1 MAKSDETLD
10 RVFREKL
17 ENHQETPSLAA
28 WDTLA
33 SQLDAKQAPKKASS
47 WWAIAAAIPLAIG
60 AAFLFWSTEQAPE
73 KQALLA
79 EAQEINPEVS
89 VNPQVTAPPTV
100 EAAIEMKSTNSLAT
114 PIERGQTKI
123 QTQLQN
129 SDAFVAEVNPQ
140 NEVAPTRIPV
150 FTAEVVPS
158 STPEPVRSPAAAA
171 LAETRSSSTPST
183 NETLTEEGGSYRI
196 RIYSDGL
203 EKAAPKEKNL
213 VTELGK
219 TVGQV
224 EGLLGKLDE
233 GIEGIQEKKE
243 RLFSS
248 LTSRREASIEKQ

>member
-33 SQLDAKQAPKKASS
+33 SQLNAKQAPKKASS
-47 WWAIAAAIPLAIG
+47 WWAIAAAITLALG
-60 AAFLFWSTEQAPE
+60 AAFLFWSTGQESEIQAP
-73 KQALLA
+73 LA
-79 EAQEINPEVS
+79 DAQETTREVGTTI
-89 VNPQVTAPPTV
+89 PVTASPSV
-100 EAAIEMKSTNSLAT
+100 EAEKEQSSMSSVIAT
-114 PIERGQTKI
+114 SKPVQTGIK
-123 QTQLQN
+123 TQQRN
-129 SDAFVAEVNPQ
+129 PDIFVAELNPQ
-140 NEVAPTRIPV
+140 NEVVPVSIPV

-158 STPEPVRSPAAAA
+158 NTPQPVHSPAPA
-171 LAETRSSSTPST
+171 LAETNAVFTPST
-183 NETLTEEGGSYRI
+183 NEALAEEVGTYRI

-203 EKAAPKEKNL
+203 QKAAPKEKNL

>member
-1 MAKSDETLD
+1 MAKSDEVLD

-47 WWAIAAAIPLAIG
+47 WWAIAAAVTLALG
-60 AAFLFWSTEQAPE
+60 AAFLFWSTGQEPEIQAP
-73 KQALLA
+73 LA
-79 EAQEINPEVS
+79 DAQETNPEVGTTIPMTPS
-89 VNPQVTAPPTV
+89 PSV
-100 EAAIEMKSTNSLAT
+100 EAEIEAPSTNGVITTSK
-114 PIERGQTKI
+114 PVQTGIK
-123 QTQLQN
+123 TQQSIPSTL
-129 SDAFVAEVNPQ
+129 VAEVITQTEAVP
-140 NEVAPTRIPV
+140 ASIPE

-158 STPEPVRSPAAAA
+158 NTPQPVHSPVPA
-171 LAETRSSSTPST
+171 LPETNAVFTPST
-183 NETLTEEGGSYRI
+183 NATLTEEGSTYRI

-203 EKAAPKEKNL
+203 QKAAPKEKNL

-233 GIEGIQEKKE
+233 GYEEIQEKKE

-248 LTSRREASIEKQ
+248 LTSRRESSSDKQ

>member
-47 WWAIAAAIPLAIG
+47 WWAIAAAITLAIG
-60 AAFLFWSTEQAPE
+60 AAFLFWSTGQESEIQAP
-73 KQALLA
+73 LA
-79 EAQEINPEVS
+79 DAQETNPEVGTTIPMTLSPS
-89 VNPQVTAPPTV
+89 VGAEIEVPSTSSVSTPNERAQTAIKSQQQNPNTY
-100 EAAIEMKSTNSLAT
+100 
-114 PIERGQTKI
+114 
-123 QTQLQN
+123 
-129 SDAFVAEVNPQ
+129 VAEVHTL
-140 NEVAPTRIPV
+140 NEAVPASIPV
-150 FTAEVVPS
+150 FTAEAVPS
-158 STPEPVRSPAAAA
+158 VAEPVRSQATA
-171 LAETRSSSTPST
+171 LAETKSFSTPST
-183 NETLTEEGGSYRI
+183 NETLAEEGGSYRI

-248 LTSRREASIEKQ
+248 LTSRRDSSQEKQ

>member
-1 MAKSDETLD
+1 MAKSDEVLD

-17 ENHQETPSLAA
+17 EYHQETPSQAA

-33 SQLDAKQAPKKASS
+33 SQLDTKQAPKKASS
-47 WWAIAAAIPLAIG
+47 WWAIAAAITLALG
-60 AAFLFWSTEQAPE
+60 AAFLFWSTGQESEIQAP
-73 KQALLA
+73 LA
-79 EAQEINPEVS
+79 DAQETTTEVGTTI
-89 VNPQVTAPPTV
+89 PVTASPSV
-100 EAAIEMKSTNSLAT
+100 EAEKEQSSMSSVIAT
-114 PIERGQTKI
+114 SKPVQTGIK
-123 QTQLQN
+123 TQQRN
-129 SDAFVAEVNPQ
+129 PDIFVAELNPQ
-140 NEVAPTRIPV
+140 NEVVPVSIPV

-158 STPEPVRSPAAAA
+158 NTPQPVHSPAPA
-171 LAETRSSSTPST
+171 LAETNAVFTPST
-183 NETLTEEGGSYRI
+183 NEALAEEVGTYRI

-203 EKAAPKEKNL
+203 QKAAPKEKNL

>member
-47 WWAIAAAIPLAIG
+47 WWAIAAAITLAIG
-60 AAFLFWSTEQAPE
+60 AAFLFWSTGQESEIQAP
-73 KQALLA
+73 LA
-79 EAQEINPEVS
+79 DAQETNPEVGTTIPMTLSPS
-89 VNPQVTAPPTV
+89 VGAEIEVPSTSSVSTPNERAQTAIKSQQQNQVDL
-100 EAAIEMKSTNSLAT
+100 I
-114 PIERGQTKI
+114 
-123 QTQLQN
+123 
-129 SDAFVAEVNPQ
+129 AEVITQTEAVP
-140 NEVAPTRIPV
+140 ASIPV
-150 FTAEVVPS
+150 FTAEAVPNAA
-158 STPEPVRSPAAAA
+158 EPVHSPAPA
-171 LAETRSSSTPST
+171 LPETNAVFTPST
-183 NETLTEEGGSYRI
+183 NEALAEEVGTYRI

-203 EKAAPKEKNL
+203 QKAAPKEKNL

-219 TVGQV
+219 AVGQV

-233 GIEGIQEKKE
+233 GYEEIQEKKE

-248 LTSRREASIEKQ
+248 LTSRRESFSDKQ

>member
-33 SQLDAKQAPKKASS
+33 SQLDAKQAPKNRNA
-47 WWAIAAAIPLAIG
+47 WWAIAAAIPLVLG
-60 AAFLFWSTEQAPE
+60 AAFLFLSIGQEPEIQAP
-73 KQALLA
+73 LA
-79 EAQEINPEVS
+79 KAQEITTEELTTTP
-89 VNPQVTAPPTV
+89 VTPSPSV
-100 EAAIEMKSTNSLAT
+100 EAEIEIPSTSSVST
-114 PIERGQTKI
+114 SIERAQTGIKP
-123 QTQLQN
+123 QQRNPDVL
-129 SDAFVAEVNPQ
+129 VAEVITQ
-140 NEVAPTRIPV
+140 NEAVPASIPV

-158 STPEPVRSPAAAA
+158 APEPVRSSAAA
-171 LAETRSSSTPST
+171 LAETKPFSTPSN
-183 NETLTEEGGSYRI
+183 NEALAEEGGSYRI

-203 EKAAPKEKNL
+203 QKAAPKEKNL

>member
-47 WWAIAAAIPLAIG
+47 WWAIAAAITLALG
-60 AAFLFWSTEQAPE
+60 AAFLFWSTGQEPEVQAP
-73 KQALLA
+73 LA
-79 EAQEINPEVS
+79 EAQEINAEV
-89 VNPQVTAPPTV
+89 VTTTPVAPPSTV
-100 EAAIEMKSTNSLAT
+100 EAEIEVPSTSSVST
-114 PIERGQTKI
+114 SIELGQTGIK
-123 QTQLQN
+123 TQQQN
-129 SDAFVAEVNPQ
+129 QVDLIAEVITQ
-140 NEVAPTRIPV
+140 TEAAPASIPV
-150 FTAEVVPS
+150 FTAEAIAS
-158 STPEPVRSPAAAA
+158 AAEPVHSPAPA
-171 LAETRSSSTPST
+171 LPENNAVFTPST
-183 NETLTEEGGSYRI
+183 NEALAEEGGSYRI

-203 EKAAPKEKNL
+203 QKAAPKEKNL

-219 TVGQV
+219 AVGQV

-233 GIEGIQEKKE
+233 GYEEIQEKKE

-248 LTSRREASIEKQ
+248 LTSRRESSSDKQ

>member
-47 WWAIAAAIPLAIG
+47 WWAIAAAITLALG
-60 AAFLFWSTEQAPE
+60 AAFLFWSTGKETE
-73 KQALLA
+73 KQAPLA
-79 EAQEINPEVS
+79 DAQEVNAEVS
-89 VNPQVTAPPTV
+89 SNLSVTASPTV
-100 EAAIEMKSTNSLAT
+100 EAKKEASSTSSIST
-114 PIERGQTKI
+114 PIERVQTGIKI
-123 QTQLQN
+123 QQQN
-129 SDAFVAEVNPQ
+129 PNTFVAEVHTL
-140 NEVAPTRIPV
+140 NEAVPVSIPV

-158 STPEPVRSPAAAA
+158 APEPVRSSAAA
-171 LAETRSSSTPST
+171 LAETKPFSTPSN
-183 NETLTEEGGSYRI
+183 NESLAEEGGSYRI
-196 RIYSDGL
+196 HIYSDGL
-203 EKAAPKEKNL
+203 QKAAPKEKNL

-233 GIEGIQEKKE
+233 SIEGIQEKKE

>member
-17 ENHQETPSLAA
+17 ENHQETPSQAA

-33 SQLDAKQAPKKASS
+33 SQLDTKQAPKKASS
-47 WWAIAAAIPLAIG
+47 WWAIAAAITLALG
-60 AAFLFWSTEQAPE
+60 AAFLFWSTGKETE
-73 KQALLA
+73 KQAPLA
-79 EAQEINPEVS
+79 EAQEINPEVN
-89 VNPQVTAPPTV
+89 VNPPVTPSPSV
-100 EAAIEMKSTNSLAT
+100 EAEIEVPSTSSVST
-114 PIERGQTKI
+114 PNERVQTGIKI
-123 QTQLQN
+123 QQRNPDVL
-129 SDAFVAEVNPQ
+129 VAEVITQ
-140 NEVAPTRIPV
+140 NEAVPASIPV

-158 STPEPVRSPAAAA
+158 APEPVRSPVTT
-171 LAETRSSSTPST
+171 LAETNAVFTPST
-183 NETLTEEGGSYRI
+183 NEALAEEGSSYRI

-203 EKAAPKEKNL
+203 QKAAPKEKNL

-233 GIEGIQEKKE
+233 GYEEIQEKKE

-248 LTSRREASIEKQ
+248 LTSRRAPSLEKK

>member
-47 WWAIAAAIPLAIG
+47 WWAIAAAVTLALG
-60 AAFLFWSTEQAPE
+60 AAFLFWSTGQESEINAP
-73 KQALLA
+73 LA
-79 EAQEINPEVS
+79 EAQEINPEIS
-89 VNPQVTAPPTV
+89 ENPPVTPLPTV
-100 EAAIEMKSTNSLAT
+100 EAEIEFPSTSSIST
-114 PIERGQTKI
+114 PIERGQTRIK
-123 QTQLQN
+123 TQQQN
-129 SDAFVAEVNPQ
+129 SVVEVITQ
-140 NEVAPTRIPV
+140 NEAVSASIPV
-150 FTAEVVPS
+150 FTAEAVPS
-158 STPEPVRSPAAAA
+158 VAEPVRSQAPA
-171 LAETRSSSTPST
+171 LAETKSFSTPST
-183 NETLTEEGGSYRI
+183 NEAMAEEGGSYRI

-233 GIEGIQEKKE
+233 GFEGIQEKKE